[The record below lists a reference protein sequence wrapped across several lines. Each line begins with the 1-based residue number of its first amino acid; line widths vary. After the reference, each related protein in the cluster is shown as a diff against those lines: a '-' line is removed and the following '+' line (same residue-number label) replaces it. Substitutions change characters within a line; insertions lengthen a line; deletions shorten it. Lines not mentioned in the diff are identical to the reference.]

1 MSEKSKQKEENA
13 AKIQADAVR
22 EASKIQANA
31 AKTTSIIQALALI
44 FVTIIGA
51 LIANVNWKSNPSIP
65 EITVSPTSTFA
76 PTSYICPFQGQT
88 ENETISNLIES
99 EADASNTKDL
109 STILIIFAPN
119 ASFYD
124 YAQSPTKT
132 WVGPNTRY
140 KDDLFQTTELRRVK
154 HFDILP
160 VGLGIDGNTASYT
173 SGSKG
178 SYRNDEGNWTDFF
191 NGSLIS
197 TPSTKYGSEHWI
209 LKKNTN
215 GCWVIIQMEF
225 DAGHIQFP

>member
-1 MSEKSKQKEENA
+1 MSEESKQKEEIA

-22 EASKIQANA
+22 EASKIQADA
-31 AKTTSIIQALALI
+31 VRATSITTVWAQILTAIISAMALI
-44 FVTIIGA
+44 LAAYIGSK
-51 LIANVNWKSNPSIP
+51 ITTSIP
-65 EITVSPTSTFA
+65 EIILSPT
-76 PTSYICPFQGQT
+76 PHICSFQSQT
-88 ENETISNLIES
+88 DNETIGNLIEA

-119 ASFYD
+119 ATFYD

-132 WVGPNTRY
+132 WVGPNARY
-140 KDDLFQTTELRRVK
+140 KDDLFQTTELRGVK

-160 VGLGIDGNTASYT
+160 VGLGIDGNIASYT

-178 SYRNDEGNWTDFF
+178 SYRNGEGNWTDFF

-215 GCWVIIQMEF
+215 GCWVITQMEF